1 MSKGKILVVD
11 DSPLV
16 RKLAEASLQEAGYEI
31 YTADDGEEGL
41 RIAETINPDLILVDF
56 IMPKMTGAQF
66 CKLLQENE
74 KLKNIPMILITGK
87 GEEVGKKFAEKFG
100 ILDYFVKPF
109 KSEDLVDKVNSIL
122 GRVTEI
128 SEIAAEKFE
137 LKEVEEL
144 KEIELPLEEKEELIE
159 GMPFEEKTFVPEE
172 SILQPSVTE
181 EIEIEPLFEEKILEP
196 VEQKSEEPSLTEE
209 TPPVPEEIS
218 VETKEE
224 IIPKITEEKI
234 LPEEQP
240 IIPEEELSI
249 KKEEIEELG
258 LPQPEELEE
267 MISLKGVREEES
279 QVIEEIEEPEIPEE
293 KEIHKSYEESLLFSN
308 IEEIIE
314 TKMEGFF
321 REEFPLILDNSL
333 ELLLKKYGIVKDTST
348 HLSGS
353 LESFRVFDIFEL
365 IYSNRLKGRLY
376 LYSNKFCFEFLFVD
390 GEIVYGI
397 SNINKTKLGLKLMHE
412 LSDED
417 IKSLTFDTVPFL
429 LKTKEGS
436 FIFEKKDFIDIS
448 LLNRKRYTPSELFK
462 GIL

>member
-41 RIAETINPDLILVDF
+41 KIADTINPDLILVDF
-56 IMPKMTGAQF
+56 IMPKMTGSQF

-74 KLKNIPMILITGK
+74 KLKNIPIILITGK

-100 ILDYFVKPF
+100 VLDYFVKPF
-109 KSEDLVDKVNSIL
+109 KSEDLVDKVNAIL
-122 GRVTEI
+122 GGVTEI
-128 SEIAAEKFE
+128 SEIPGEFE

-144 KEIELPLEEKEELIE
+144 KEIEVPLEEKEELIE
-159 GMPFEEKTFVPEE
+159 EIPFKEKTFVPEE
-172 SILQPSVTE
+172 SILQPSLTE
-181 EIEIEPLFEEKILEP
+181 EIDIKAPSEEEKLET
-196 VEQKSEEPSLTEE
+196 VEKISEEPSLVEE
-209 TPPVPEEIS
+209 TPSVPEEIS
-218 VETKEE
+218 LETKEE
-224 IIPKITEEKI
+224 IIPEITEELI
-234 LPEEQP
+234 LPEEKP

-258 LPQPEELEE
+258 LPQPEELEK
-267 MISLKGVREEES
+267 MISFKGVMEEES
-279 QVIEEIEEPEIPEE
+279 QVIEEIEKPEIPEE
-293 KEIHKSYEESLLFSN
+293 KEIHKIYEDSLPVSN

-314 TKMEGFF
+314 TKIEGFF
-321 REEFPLILDNSL
+321 QKEFPLILDNSL
-333 ELLLKKYGIVKDTST
+333 ELLLKKYGIVKDTSI

-365 IYSNRLKGRLY
+365 ISSNRLKGRLY
-376 LYSNKFCFEFLFVD
+376 LYSNKFCFEFLFID

-397 SNINKTKLGLKLMHE
+397 SNTNKAKLGLKLMHE
-412 LSDED
+412 LSDEE
-417 IKSLTFDTVPFL
+417 IKELTFDAVSL
-429 LKTKEGS
+429 LSKTKEGS
-436 FIFEKKDFIDIS
+436 FIFEKKDFIEMS

-462 GIL
+462 GI

>member
-41 RIAETINPDLILVDF
+41 KIADTINPDLILVDF
-56 IMPKMTGAQF
+56 IMPKMTGSQF

-74 KLKNIPMILITGK
+74 KLKNIPIILITGK

-100 ILDYFVKPF
+100 VLDYFVKPF
-109 KSEDLVDKVNSIL
+109 KSEDLVDKVNAIL
-122 GRVTEI
+122 GGVTEI
-128 SEIAAEKFE
+128 SEIPEEFE

-144 KEIELPLEEKEELIE
+144 KEIETPLEEKEELIE
-159 GMPFEEKTFVPEE
+159 EIPFEEKTFVPEE
-172 SILQPSVTE
+172 IILKPPVTE
-181 EIEIEPLFEEKILEP
+181 AEEIKVPLEEETLEP
-196 VEQKSEEPSLTEE
+196 VEEKLEEPSLVEE
-209 TPPVPEEIS
+209 TPVVPEEIS
-218 VETKEE
+218 LEKKEE
-224 IIPKITEEKI
+224 LIPEITEEII
-234 LPEEQP
+234 LPEEKP
-240 IIPEEELSI
+240 IILEEEISI

-267 MISLKGVREEES
+267 MISFKGVMEEES
-279 QVIEEIEEPEIPEE
+279 QVIEKIEKPEIPEE
-293 KEIHKSYEESLLFSN
+293 KEIHKIYEESLPVSN

-314 TKMEGFF
+314 NKMKKFF
-321 REEFPLILDNSL
+321 QEEFPLILDNSL

-365 IYSNRLKGRLY
+365 ISSNRLKGRLY
-376 LYSNKFCFEFLFVD
+376 IYSNKFCFEFLFID

-397 SNINKTKLGLKLMHE
+397 SNTNKAKLGLKLMHE
-412 LSDED
+412 LSDEE
-417 IKSLTFDTVPFL
+417 IKNLTFDTVSLL

-436 FIFEKKDFIDIS
+436 FIFEKKDFIDMS
-448 LLNRKRYTPSELFK
+448 LLNRKRYTPSDLFK
-462 GIL
+462 RIL

>member
-41 RIAETINPDLILVDF
+41 KIADTINPDLILVDF
-56 IMPKMTGAQF
+56 IMPKMTGSQF

-74 KLKNIPMILITGK
+74 KLKNIPIILITGK

-100 ILDYFVKPF
+100 VLDYFVKPF
-109 KSEDLVDKVNSIL
+109 KSEDLVDKVNAIL
-122 GRVTEI
+122 GGVTEI
-128 SEIAAEKFE
+128 SEIPGEFE

-144 KEIELPLEEKEELIE
+144 KEIEVPLEEKEELIE
-159 GMPFEEKTFVPEE
+159 EIPFKEKTFVPEE
-172 SILQPSVTE
+172 SILQPSLTE
-181 EIEIEPLFEEKILEP
+181 EIDIKAPSEEEKLET
-196 VEQKSEEPSLTEE
+196 VEKISEEPSLVEE
-209 TPPVPEEIS
+209 TPSVPEEIS
-218 VETKEE
+218 LETKEE
-224 IIPKITEEKI
+224 IIPEITEELI
-234 LPEEQP
+234 LPEEKP
-240 IIPEEELSI
+240 IIPEEEIPI

-267 MISLKGVREEES
+267 MISLRGVMEEES
-279 QVIEEIEEPEIPEE
+279 QVIEEIEKPEIPEE
-293 KEIHKSYEESLLFSN
+293 KEIHKIYEDSLPVSN
-308 IEEIIE
+308 LEEIIE
-314 TKMEGFF
+314 TKIEGFF
-321 REEFPLILDNSL
+321 QKEFPLILDNSL

-365 IYSNRLKGRLY
+365 ISSNRLKGRLY
-376 LYSNKFCFEFLFVD
+376 LYSNKFCFEFLFID

-397 SNINKTKLGLKLMHE
+397 SNTNKAKLGLKLMHE
-412 LSDED
+412 LSDEE
-417 IKSLTFDTVPFL
+417 IKELTFDAVSL
-429 LKTKEGS
+429 LSKTKEGS
-436 FIFEKKDFIDIS
+436 FIFEKKDFIEMS

-462 GIL
+462 GI